1 MHRPRDGEKGLHD
14 PVIAM
19 TETLAASTQRKDQ
32 RAAFLARAGFAQA
45 QLIALPADASTR
57 RYFRLSGE
65 SLLLMDSPPHSEP
78 IGPFVRIARH
88 LHGLGLSAPGL
99 LHVDEVEGLALIEDF
114 GHDTYTRL
122 LAAGHPEL
130 ALYRLAVDALVALHR
145 APAAA
150 DVAPYD
156 ARQLSDECAL
166 LIDWYIP
173 LLIGKE
179 AAQGLREQFLGL
191 FADACGEVA
200 QRREAL
206 VLRDFHV
213 DNLMLL
219 QGREG
224 VAACGLL
231 DFQDALVGAAAYDLM
246 SLLEDARRDVPES
259 LRAALLT
266 HYLMQRPELDATR
279 FLEDYRRLAAQRHAK
294 VLGIFVRLAGRDGK
308 HGYLAHL
315 PRTLGLFVRALEAE
329 AFAPLRAWLSAH
341 VPGWRNELPPET
353 LAALRQTPYRL
364 VQG

>member
-1 MHRPRDGEKGLHD
+1 
-14 PVIAM
+14 VNAM
-19 TETLAASTQRKDQ
+19 TETRVLSPTREDQ
-32 RAAFLARAGFAQA
+32 RAAFLARAGFAEA
-45 QLIALPADASTR
+45 QLVALPADASTR

-65 SLLLMDSPPHSEP
+65 GLLLMDSPPHSEP
-78 IGPFVRIARH
+78 IGPFVQVARH
-88 LHGLGLSAPGL
+88 LHGLGLSAPAL
-99 LHVDEVEGLALIEDF
+99 VQVDEEAGLALIEDF

-122 LAAGHPEL
+122 LVAGHPEA

-145 APAAA
+145 APPATEM
-150 DVAPYD
+150 APYD

-179 AAQGLREQFLGL
+179 AALDLRDSFLKL
-191 FADACGEVA
+191 FTEACSDVA

-219 QGREG
+219 EGREG

-246 SLLEDARRDVPES
+246 SLLEDARRDVPEA
-259 LRAALLT
+259 LRVALLT
-266 HYLMQRPELDATR
+266 HYLMQRPELDAPR

-315 PRTLGLFVRALEAE
+315 PRTLGLFVRALDAE
-329 AFAPLRAWLSAH
+329 AFAPLRDWLNRH
-341 VPGWRNELPPET
+341 VPGWREDLPPAT
-353 LAALRQTPYRL
+353 LATLRETPYRL
-364 VQG
+364 VQGSTHDHV